1 MPPGSALDH
10 LDGALRR
17 LRDRPGAPRWVG
29 RDLQHVTLAFFG
41 AVPEATVPALT
52 AAVGDALAV
61 AEVHLRLTGAG
72 TFPAKGDPRVLWVGV
87 DGDVEE
93 LAELAA
99 AAAEAGRS
107 VGVPIERRAYRP
119 HVTVGRWAHSA
130 RGDRRDRHRAG
141 QLRRAALHRRRGRA
155 HAQPPRLGPAVRDH
169 RGVARNAG
177 RHGGDAPPDAPLRT
191 VSTRRSA
198 SGRGPIAREDL
209 VQPVEHLLL
218 QPQLERPQRAV
229 ELLRACAGRRSAPV
243 TPGRVSSQARATS
256 PGSSPSFSHRSSYA
270 LELARGGSSSAG
282 CCRGATR
289 RAALP
294 LLAQH
299 AAEQAAVQRATT
311 G

>member
-41 AVPEATVPALT
+41 EVPEATVPALT

-130 RGDRRDRHRAG
+130 ARGPG
-141 QLRRAALHRRRGRA
+141 GS
-155 HAQPPRLGPAVRDH
+155 PPRWA
-169 RGVARNAG
+169 
-177 RHGGDAPPDAPLRT
+177 T
-191 VSTRRSA
+191 
-198 SGRGPIAREDL
+198 
-209 VQPVEHLLL
+209 
-218 QPQLERPQRAV
+218 
-229 ELLRACAGRRSAPV
+229 
-243 TPGRVSSQARATS
+243 TPGRTSPPARSCSCAATTARPRGTRPSRRGAERRATRW
-256 PGSSPSFSHRSSYA
+256 GR
-270 LELARGGSSSAG
+270 
-282 CCRGATR
+282 ATR
-289 RAALP
+289 RP
-294 LLAQH
+294 
-299 AAEQAAVQRATT
+299 AEDRVYQA
-311 G
+311 